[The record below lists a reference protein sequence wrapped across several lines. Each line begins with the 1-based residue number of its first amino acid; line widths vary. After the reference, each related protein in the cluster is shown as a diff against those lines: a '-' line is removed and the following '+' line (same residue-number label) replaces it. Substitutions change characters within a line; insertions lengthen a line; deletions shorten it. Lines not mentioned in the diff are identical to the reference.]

1 MVLTPLSLSLS
12 RNRTRTTSLR
22 ASASFRQRKQSSRRQ
37 CWSLPKERMIT
48 MPCTISRVS
57 SPNPL
62 AQGSS
67 FSLSPHLITGQQLQI
82 KINWGHTV
90 IAGPV
95 STTMA
100 SRTRLFRVSEHDS
113 VASLRNAR
121 ARLTA
126 GSLLPLLR
134 SSPDHGLARSPFRP
148 TRSSRSS
155 SRRPTPPRESRSRP
169 TNRTSSTGRPSS
181 RYARPITS
189 PPGFPP
195 ARRETSS

>member
-1 MVLTPLSLSLS
+1 M
-12 RNRTRTTSLR
+12 R

-82 KINWGHTV
+82 KINRDTV

-134 SSPDHGLARSPFRP
+134 SSPDMVWPARRSVLPGAQGVPAEGQRLRGNRDRARRIEHLPLVGHPQGTLA
-148 TRSSRSS
+148 
-155 SRRPTPPRESRSRP
+155 
-169 TNRTSSTGRPSS
+169 PSN
-181 RYARPITS
+181 PS
-189 PPGFPP
+189 PPPVFPP
-195 ARRETSS
+195 ARRETYS

>member
-1 MVLTPLSLSLS
+1 M
-12 RNRTRTTSLR
+12 R

-67 FSLSPHLITGQQLQI
+67 FSPRLISSRGSSCRSKSIGTLS
-82 KINWGHTV
+82 
-90 IAGPV
+90 
-95 STTMA
+95 SRDRSRCTTMA